1 MRCAARRLTGGTPPR
16 QHARVER
23 RLEGRVALVTGVTR
37 RIGIGAAIAREPGA
51 RGARLFL
58 SSYRPYDQTQLW
70 GVEADEPAQIAA
82 ELRAS
87 GSEVEALEI
96 DLANPESAEVLVAAV
111 VARFGAID
119 ILVNNAA
126 HSESGGI
133 DALDAAQL
141 DRHYA
146 VNLRAPALL
155 CAAFAR
161 RRASGPGGRIVN
173 ITSGQGHGPMPGE
186 LAYAATKGGIDALTL
201 SLSADLA
208 RGGIT
213 VNAIDPG
220 ATDTGWMSDVLR
232 ESLWRNAP
240 MGRVGVPLD
249 AARLVAFLASDD
261 AAWITGQIIRSRG
274 GL

>member
-1 MRCAARRLTGGTPPR
+1 VG
-16 QHARVER
+16 HRVD
-23 RLEGRVALVTGVTR
+23 GRVALITGVTR
-37 RIGIGAAIAREPGA
+37 RVGIGAAIARELGDN
-51 RGARLFL
+51 GARLFL
-58 SSYRPYDQTQLW
+58 SFYRPYDRTQPW
-70 GVEADEPAQIAA
+70 GVESDEPAQTAA
-82 ELRAS
+82 KLRA
-87 GSEVEALEI
+87 GGIEVEVLEI
-96 DLANPESAEVLVAAV
+96 DLATPASAETLVSAV
-111 VARFGAID
+111 IARFGTID

-133 DALDAAQL
+133 AALDAAQL

-155 CAAFAR
+155 CAEFAR
-161 RRASGPGGRIVN
+161 RRAAGPGGRIVN
-173 ITSGQGHGPMPGE
+173 ITSGQGHGPMPSE

-208 RGGIT
+208 SRGIT

-220 ATDTGWMSDVLR
+220 ATDTGWMDDALR
-232 ESLWRNAP
+232 ESLQRSAP
-240 MGRVGVPLD
+240 MGRVGLPQD
-249 AARLVAFLASDD
+249 AARLVGFLASDD